1 MTQSEWL
8 KIGSKWKTT
17 ESKIY
22 VLFPALDSLMGKIS
36 YKSILD
42 AGCGD
47 GVFVRRCKEK
57 GAKAIGIDISPNT
70 IKACKLADPE
80 GDYRVMDIKTIS
92 LKEHFDYVLSSFV
105 LLSFGKKSEITKAIK
120 SMRKV
125 LNKNGRLIIAVPHPA
140 FTDEDNSEHLS
151 KSFPKGYSY
160 SKKGTPILWTNKTNK
175 NIHFTDF
182 HWMIEDYVECI
193 NKAGLVIENILEPL
207 PLPIMR
213 KKDPKIYEIW
223 QKYPSVFIF
232 SCKIDS

>member
-17 ESKIY
+17 ESKMY
-22 VLFPALDSLMGKIS
+22 VLFPALDSLMGNIS
-36 YKSILD
+36 NKRILD

-57 GAKAIGIDISPNT
+57 GATAVGIDISPDT
-70 IKACKLADPE
+70 IKTCKLTDPK
-80 GDYRVMDIKTIS
+80 GDYRVMNVKAIS
-92 LKEHFDYVLSSFV
+92 LKERFDYVLSSFV
-105 LLSFGKKSEITKAIK
+105 LLSFKKKSEIITAIK
-120 SMRKV
+120 NMAKL
-125 LNKNGRLIIAVPHPA
+125 LNKNGRLIIVVPHPA

-160 SKKGTPILWTNKTNK
+160 SKKGIPILWTNKTNK
-175 NIHFTDF
+175 TIHFTDF
-182 HWMIEDYVECI
+182 HWMIEDYAECI

-207 PLPIMR
+207 PLQIMR
-213 KKDPKIYEIW
+213 RKDTKIYEIW

-232 SCKIDS
+232 SCKVG